1 MYLSKE
7 EYVALNLGT
16 APDNYDQLER
26 RAEIELN
33 RVTRSFYMKTDLT
46 TDVKWRREPFKLAM
60 AFQINH
66 MHTSKLTTAQAV
78 SDKPVSVSQ
87 SVGGTSINKSF
98 TKPTTDEA
106 TVLSLDAKQ
115 ALYGTGLLYSGVSY
129 A

>member
-1 MYLSKE
+1 MYLTQE

-16 APDNYDQLER
+16 APEDYDVLER

-33 RVTRSFYMKTDLT
+33 RITRSFYVTTDLDS
-46 TDVKWRREPFKLAM
+46 DVKWRREPFKLAM

-78 SDKPVSVSQ
+78 ADNPVRTSQ
-87 SVGGTSINKSF
+87 SVGGTTINKEFAKSS
-98 TKPTTDEA
+98 KADA
-106 TVLSLDAKQ
+106 TLLSLDAKQ
-115 ALYGTGLLYSGVSY
+115 TLYGTGLLYSGVSY